1 MILGITK
8 YSFLNIA
15 IAVSMASWIIEGG
28 SSISPKR
35 CAIDRWLLGIHLT
48 AALRVAGS
56 GQSHNEDWNQ
66 QNTSPKVPY
75 YISVCIAVW
84 KTSLLKTQILSTKE
98 YNTCI
103 TSTIPLPTCSHRLL
117 LVKNAYLV
125 LCFQPIFKKYHESN
139 WKSSP
144 VSENE
149 QIETNC
155 HPDSRYFDF
164 SVTPVSPSN
173 VSISNCC
180 NRRPLVSPEVGI
192 VSS

>member
-125 LCFQPIFKKYHESN
+125 CVFNPSSKNTMSPIGNLPQLVPMNKLKLLTAIQILHVLIFQWH
-139 WKSSP
+139 
-144 VSENE
+144 
-149 QIETNC
+149 Q
-155 HPDSRYFDF
+155 
-164 SVTPVSPSN
+164 
-173 VSISNCC
+173 
-180 NRRPLVSPEVGI
+180 
-192 VSS
+192 